1 MFKHIAYCARCRER
15 YEGSI
20 KDLEKKQDAARE
32 KLARMQ
38 QEYRQAAVKAGL
50 VH

>member
-1 MFKHIAYCARCRER
+1 MHTSCILHLYYRER

-20 KDLEKKQDAARE
+20 KDLEKKQETAKE

-38 QEYRQAAVKAGL
+38 QEYRQAAIKAGL
-50 VH
+50 AH